1 MIVIIDYGAGNLFN
15 IENAIRRTGKKVCIS
30 DNAKIIESS
39 RGVILPGV
47 GHARTAMEA
56 LERKGLIDILRQK
69 VLIDKVPFLGICLG
83 MQLLFEE
90 SEEGNVKCLGWLNGK
105 VHKIQSDLKVPE
117 IGWNNIA
124 IKRNM
129 GILEGISNNSDFYFI
144 HSYCVNSCNI
154 EDIVATTEYGKEFV
168 SMVQRD
174 NIIGT
179 QFHPEK
185 SGEVGSRLI
194 LNYCNMVAKE
204 E

>member
-1 MIVIIDYGAGNLFN
+1 MLKINLVNFN
-15 IENAIRRTGKKVCIS
+15 QNKILKNQEKVQNPIEKV
-30 DNAKIIESS
+30 
-39 RGVILPGV
+39 
-47 GHARTAMEA
+47 
-56 LERKGLIDILRQK
+56 
-69 VLIDKVPFLGICLG
+69 
-83 MQLLFEE
+83 
-90 SEEGNVKCLGWLNGK
+90 
-105 VHKIQSDLKVPE
+105 
-117 IGWNNIA
+117 
-124 IKRNM
+124 
-129 GILEGISNNSDFYFI
+129 SNNSDFYFI

>member
-15 IENAIRRTGKKVCIS
+15 IENAIRRAGKEVCIS
-30 DNAKIIESS
+30 DDAKIIESAS
-39 RGVILPGV
+39 GVILPGV

-56 LERKGLIDILRQK
+56 LERKGLIDVLRQK

-117 IGWNNIA
+117 IGWNNIV
-124 IKRNM
+124 IKKKTEV
-129 GILEGISNNSDFYFI
+129 LEGISNNSDFYFI
-144 HSYCVNSCNI
+144 HSYCVSSCDMA
-154 EDIVATTEYGKEFV
+154 DIVATTEYGKEFV

-174 NIIGT
+174 NVIGT

-185 SGEVGSRLI
+185 SGEIGSRLI

-204 E
+204 D